1 MGAAA
6 HERVLKNFPLKD
18 SAEKMAALLTAL
30 AQAGRTAGG
39 GRRITAVPSVSGLA
53 SAKKAATQKG
63 LLVGK
68 GMEP

>member
-6 HERVLKNFPLKD
+6 RERALKNFPLKD
-18 SAEKMAALLTAL
+18 SVDKMAALLTAL
-30 AQAGRTAGG
+30 AQTGRTASD
-39 GRRITAVPSVSGLA
+39 RRITAVPSVSGLA